1 MLTITPKEEKTA
13 VVHQYLLG
21 SVSPRP
27 ICFASTISAD
37 GTPNIA
43 PYSFFNCFS
52 SNPPI
57 LIFSSNRTV
66 ANNTTK
72 DTLANAHATK
82 EVVVNVVN
90 HDIVRQMTVASISYP
105 SDVNEFDKA
114 GLTPIASDLVKPF
127 RIKEAPVQME
137 CKVNDIISLGN
148 TGGAG
153 NLIICEVLRMH
164 INEEILDENQQID
177 PHKIDLMGRM
187 GRAFY
192 CRASG
197 DAVHKI
203 YQNVTQIGIGA
214 DSLPL
219 DVRFSEILTGND
231 IGNLAA
237 QTELP
242 SNEEITKIGARHK
255 LERLMVYYENDL
267 PTLTKKL
274 HLLAKQLIEA
284 ENAKEALQMLMAF
297 DTLKKKLYQ

>member
-1 MLTITPKEEKTA
+1 MLTINPKETKTA

-21 SVSPRP
+21 AVSPRP

-37 GTPNIA
+37 GVPNIA

-72 DTLANAHATK
+72 DTLANAYATK
-82 EVVVNVVN
+82 EVVINVVN
-90 HDIVRQMTVASISYP
+90 YDIARQMTVASISYP
-105 SDVNEFDKA
+105 SDVSEFDKA

-137 CKVNDIISLGN
+137 CKVNEIIALGK
-148 TGGAG
+148 TGGSG
-153 NLIICEVLRMH
+153 NLIVCEVLRMH

-203 YQNVTQIGIGA
+203 YQNVTQMGIGA
-214 DSLPL
+214 DNLPL
-219 DVRFSEILTGND
+219 EIRFSKVLTGND

-237 QTELP
+237 QTHIP
-242 SNEEITKIGARHK
+242 TTEEMAKVGERHK
-255 LERLMVYYENDL
+255 LERLLVYYENDL
-267 PTLTKKL
+267 PTLTEKL

-284 ENAKEALQMLMAF
+284 ENAKEALQMLFAF
-297 DTLKKKLYQ
+297 EALKNKQYQ

>member
-1 MLTITPKEEKTA
+1 
-13 VVHQYLLG
+13 
-21 SVSPRP
+21 
-27 ICFASTISAD
+27 
-37 GTPNIA
+37 
-43 PYSFFNCFS
+43 
-52 SNPPI
+52 
-57 LIFSSNRTV
+57 
-66 ANNTTK
+66 
-72 DTLANAHATK
+72 
-82 EVVVNVVN
+82 
-90 HDIVRQMTVASISYP
+90 MTVASISYP

-203 YQNVTQIGIGA
+203 YQNVT
-214 DSLPL
+214 
-219 DVRFSEILTGND
+219 
-231 IGNLAA
+231 
-237 QTELP
+237 
-242 SNEEITKIGARHK
+242 K
-255 LERLMVYYENDL
+255 
-267 PTLTKKL
+267 
-274 HLLAKQLIEA
+274 
-284 ENAKEALQMLMAF
+284 
-297 DTLKKKLYQ
+297 

>member
-1 MLTITPKEEKTA
+1 MLTINPKEEKTA

-231 IGNLAA
+231 RKVF
-237 QTELP
+237 E
-242 SNEEITKIGARHK
+242 TKRIK
-255 LERLMVYYENDL
+255 LDV
-267 PTLTKKL
+267 
-274 HLLAKQLIEA
+274 
-284 ENAKEALQMLMAF
+284 
-297 DTLKKKLYQ
+297 LKSEKIVGLN